1 MPRPRTLTD
10 LSIAT
15 AALAVI
21 DREGLEALSMRTVAG
36 ELGIGTMSLY
46 RYIEDREALEK
57 LVVDLVLGAV
67 DPTLPAQMPWKKRIT
82 FLAARIRSAVGAH
95 PAIVPLFMA
104 HRHSSRSVMRCAEI
118 FLKALVDGGFKG
130 KKRVIALRTLV
141 SYINGALQAQ
151 YLGPLTG
158 RGTKILASLSDI
170 EYPLLAETARQAHHV
185 TPDEEFQQGLEVV
198 LRGLTSSAS
207 NAK

>member
-21 DREGLEALSMRTVAG
+21 DRDGLASLSMRTVAG

-67 DPTLPAQMPWKKRIT
+67 DPKLPAQMPWRKRIML
-82 FLAARIRSAVGAH
+82 LAARIRSAVGAH

-104 HRHSSRSVMRCAEI
+104 HRHSSRSVMRCAEV
-118 FLKALVDGGFKG
+118 FLMALTDGGFKG
-130 KKRVIALRTLV
+130 KQRVVALRTLV

-151 YLGPLTG
+151 YRGPLTG
-158 RGTKILASLSDI
+158 KGTTVLANLSDI
-170 EYPLLAETARQAHHV
+170 EYPLLAETARHAHHV
-185 TPDEEFQQGLEVV
+185 TPDEEFQRGLEIV
-198 LRGLTSSAS
+198 LHGLIRFAP
-207 NAK
+207 KVK